1 MSIYDFHSKLVS
13 GGERNVLFAALRKL
27 SRLDPRNLVLLEEA
41 GWPIWDES
49 GAPPPSYATSA

>member
-27 SRLDPRNLVLLEEA
+27 SQLDPRNLVILEEA
-41 GWPIWDES
+41 GWPIWDETGS
-49 GAPPPSYATSA
+49 PPSFATSA